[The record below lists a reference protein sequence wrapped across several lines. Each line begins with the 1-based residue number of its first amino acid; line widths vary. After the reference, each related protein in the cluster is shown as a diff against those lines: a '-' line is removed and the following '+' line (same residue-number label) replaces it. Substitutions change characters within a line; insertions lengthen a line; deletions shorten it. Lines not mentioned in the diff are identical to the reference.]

1 MKRLARFGFALF
13 KFLFYFCLNCLKCL
27 TRSGDARGR
36 LEQCA
41 RGFFKFL
48 FYFLFLFILKSLT
61 LFGDARGRLEQCA
74 RGFFKHAEAE
84 KGQWQALARSLA
96 RALVILTLI
105 YAIVLIMS
113 LY

>member
-1 MKRLARFGFALF
+1 MKRLARFGFAFF
-13 KFLFYFCLNCLKCL
+13 KFSFCFRLKGSKCL
-27 TRSGDARGR
+27 TRS
-36 LEQCA
+36 
-41 RGFFKFL
+41 
-48 FYFLFLFILKSLT
+48 
-61 LFGDARGRLEQCA
+61 GDARGRLEQCA